1 MIKLI
6 RFSKKLWLVIL
17 TYLMCCAS
25 CHKPT
30 GSITLNFSFVNNN
43 GSLQLDSCM
52 YENPAG
58 NLYEVNDVQYFIS
71 KVMLVNE
78 EGNITEITDNQ
89 GIHYVDIRIPGTL
102 VWRISDEI
110 PAGSYRSITFVFGLE
125 GEQNTTGYFPN
136 PPENNMSWP
145 DILGGGYHYMKI
157 NGRWVDAAGVIQ
169 PLNLHTGKIS
179 SGDGF
184 TDNVFTVTIPLEHLL
199 ISKNTNSN
207 LTLVMNVNDW
217 FSDPYLFDFNVF
229 GGSIMQNREA
239 QEVLRANGH
248 NVFDVRSSH

>member
-6 RFSKKLWLVIL
+6 RISKKLWLVIL
-17 TYLMCCAS
+17 TFLMCCAG

-30 GSITLNFSFVNNN
+30 GTITLNFSFVNDN

-71 KVMLVNE
+71 KVMLVDE
-78 EGNITEITDNQ
+78 VGNTTEITDNQ
-89 GIHYVDIRIPGTL
+89 GIHYVDIRIPTTL
-102 VWRISDEI
+102 AWHISDEI
-110 PAGSYRSITFVFGLE
+110 PAGSYRSISFVFGLE

-145 DILGGGYHYMKI
+145 DIIGGGYHYMKI
-157 NGRWVDAAGVIQ
+157 NGRWVDAAGVKH
-169 PLNLHTGKIS
+169 PFNLHTGKIS
-179 SGDGF
+179 DGDGF
-184 TDNVFTVTIPLEHLL
+184 TDNTFTVTLPLEQFLV
-199 ISKNTNSN
+199 SKNSNSS
-207 LTLVMNVNDW
+207 LTLVMNVNAW
-217 FSDPYLFDFNVF
+217 FSDPYIFDFNAF

-239 QEVLRANGH
+239 QEMLRANGH
-248 NVFDVRSSH
+248 DVFDVRGSH